1 MNNLGEKTTV
11 RRERNLQLRLISWDS
26 VLSCFYFNCCLTL
39 FTLMG
44 GGWGGGGGGA
54 GEREGG

>member
-44 GGWGGGGGGA
+44 GGE
-54 GEREGG
+54 GEREGKITPP